1 MKIISKKEN
10 SFLVLLFILSLIL
23 SHLNVFS
30 LMEQSTNPEYFIAFG
45 ALMISSKLIHTG
57 LIKLFILGL
66 IIDVFI
72 GIILGQ
78 YAFSLLIMLV
88 FHKIYN
94 HYFSVISEEHKSV
107 LQFFTI
113 LIGIICLE
121 LVSVSNLDEHLN
133 FINIIL
139 VFIFTFLTLYIF
151 QFLRKVFALLNFG

>member
-23 SHLNVFS
+23 SHLNIFN
-30 LMEQSTNPEYFIAFG
+30 LMEQSVNPEYFIAFG
-45 ALMISSKLIHTG
+45 SLMISSRLIHTG

-88 FHKIYN
+88 FNKIYN
-94 HYFSVISEEHKSV
+94 HYFSVISEEHNSV

>member
-23 SHLNVFS
+23 SHLNIFN

-45 ALMISSKLIHTG
+45 SLMISSRLIHTG

-78 YAFSLLIMLV
+78 YAFSLIIMLV
-88 FHKIYN
+88 FHKIYT
-94 HYFSVISEEHKSV
+94 HYFSVVSEEHKDV
-107 LQFFTI
+107 LKFFTI

-121 LVSVSNLDEHLN
+121 LVGVSNLGKHLN

-151 QFLRKVFALLNFG
+151 QFLRKIFTLLNFG

>member
-1 MKIISKKEN
+1 MNIFN
-10 SFLVLLFILSLIL
+10 
-23 SHLNVFS
+23 
-30 LMEQSTNPEYFIAFG
+30 LMEQSVNPEYFIAFG
-45 ALMISSKLIHTG
+45 SLMISSRLIHTG

>member
-1 MKIISKKEN
+1 
-10 SFLVLLFILSLIL
+10 
-23 SHLNVFS
+23 
-30 LMEQSTNPEYFIAFG
+30 
-45 ALMISSKLIHTG
+45 
-57 LIKLFILGL
+57 
-66 IIDVFI
+66 
-72 GIILGQ
+72 
-78 YAFSLLIMLV
+78 MLV

-121 LVSVSNLDEHLN
+121 LVGVSNLDEHLN

-151 QFLRKVFALLNFG
+151 GFLRKVFALLNFG

>member
-1 MKIISKKEN
+1 MKIIDKKEN

-23 SHLNVFS
+23 SHLNIFS
-30 LMEQSTNPEYFIAFG
+30 LTEQSTNPEYFIALVT
-45 ALMISSKLIHTG
+45 LMINSKLIHTS
-57 LIKLFILGL
+57 LIKIFILGL

-78 YAFSLLIMLV
+78 YAFSLIIMLV

-94 HYFSVISEEHKSV
+94 HYFSVISEKHKSV
-107 LQFFTI
+107 SQFFTI

-121 LVSVSNLDEHLN
+121 LVGVSNLDEHLN

-151 QFLRKVFALLNFG
+151 QFLRKIFTLLNFG